1 MTVRDLGYRAY
12 EGVLLPASHNTWV
25 MLRFGLSAI
34 WSSWVN
40 KLVVFFFWLPLAG
53 LGLLALFRF
62 ATVGPEMPDIPLD
75 APEAARWFLGPPAL
89 WLRALTAMQFWF
101 FVTLVTLRSGAGLI
115 AGDFTNKAYQF
126 YFAKPVTPA
135 QYLIGRTGALAL
147 FLFFIVFVPVA
158 LMALGLAG
166 AGPEDEVG
174 ERIGLILPALLDSA
188 ILAVSGAVLA
198 VGASSLSKSRA
209 LTFTAWILLLVVP
222 FALAKMVEAM
232 TDTEWLYIAS
242 PPALMWVIGDEL
254 YKVGSYW
261 DQLHWYHA
269 LPVLAALT
277 AGAGFLAWTRIRE
290 AEVIT

>member
-1 MTVRDLGYRAY
+1 V
-12 EGVLLPASHNTWV
+12 LPASHNTWV
-25 MLRFGLSAI
+25 ILRFGLAAI
-34 WSSWVN
+34 WSSWLN
-40 KLVVFFFWLPLAG
+40 KLVVFFFWLPFAGLALLAG
-53 LGLLALFRF
+53 FRYM
-62 ATVGPEMPDIPLD
+62 TVGAEMPEIP
-75 APEAARWFLGPPAL
+75 PEAGETARWFIGPPAL
-89 WLRALTAMQFWF
+89 WIRSLVAMQFWF

-147 FLFFIVFVPVA
+147 FLFFIVFVPVL
-158 LMALGLAG
+158 LMVFVLAA
-166 AGPEDEVG
+166 AGPEDQIG

-188 ILAVSGAVLA
+188 ILAVTGAVLA

-232 TDTEWLYIAS
+232 TDTEWLFITS
-242 PPALMWVIGDEL
+242 PPALMWVIGDDL
-254 YKVGSYW
+254 YKVSNYW

-269 LPVLAALT
+269 VPLLAALT